1 MKKRLVI
8 YTIIAIIIIFLMI
21 FFNKRNSLNRRF
33 NIIIPKSAEIIEFQ
47 RSFKFIDGREI
58 AAKITIP
65 QNNYNEFLNNIS
77 NKYKQYELKD
87 CYVDDL
93 GETFLPIANDAIN
106 FSASHL
112 TWWDLEVESISKIY
126 YEEQWFGSIRRCP
139 YSKEVYIVENSDK
152 VIIYLYCNFLL

>member
-8 YTIIAIIIIFLMI
+8 YTTIAIIIIFLMI

-33 NIIIPKSAEIIEFQ
+33 NITIPKSAEIIEFQ

-65 QNNYNEFLNNIS
+65 QNDYNGFLNNIS
-77 NKYKQYELKD
+77 KKYKQYELKD
-87 CYVDDL
+87 CDVDHL
-93 GETFLPIANDAIN
+93 GEISIPNTDGPIS
-106 FSASHL
+106 FSACHL
-112 TWWDLEVESISKIY
+112 TWWDLEVERISKIY

-139 YSKEVYIVENSDK
+139 YNKEIYVVENSEL
-152 VIIYLYCNFLL
+152 VTIYLYCDFLL

>member
-8 YTIIAIIIIFLMI
+8 YIILAIIIVFLII

-33 NIIIPKSAEIIEFQ
+33 NIIIPKSAEITEFQ

-65 QNNYNEFLNNIS
+65 RNDYSGFLNNIS
-77 NKYKQYELKD
+77 KKYKHYELKD
-87 CYVDDL
+87 CNVDTY
-93 GETFLPIANDAIN
+93 GEIYIPNTDEPISFNAC
-106 FSASHL
+106 HL
-112 TWWDLEVESISKIY
+112 TWWDLEVVSISKIY

-152 VIIYLYCNFLL
+152 VIIYLYCDFLL